1 MCGSA
6 TARVVRLILA
16 LVALDSVPA
25 LATPPAS
32 LLGDA
37 DCDGLATAADLQH
50 LQAEFFDGDGDAAAD
65 LDGGGVVSCA
75 GADANGDGLITPP
88 DLLAVTRILYGASDA
103 EGPMITFLGIASAG
117 GTIALPVTDV
127 PVPLFQVVSGLGFRL
142 VIEAAPGPS
151 RLPVGQDVLNSAPDN
166 PAVRPD
172 LQVEV
177 SRSLGDGNLAVCGEG
192 GVPGVAPP
200 HYGDEQAIASALGD
214 EQAVANA
221 LNDLSCRFDVAG
233 NPALACTVDQFGSP
247 SFVDVRSRV
256 QFCLPVSS
264 LEAFP
269 DALTIITTRILDI
282 GGNPGGI
289 AQMVLRVGDEPLAT
303 ATPRPTATQ
312 QASPTHTDTPTPG
325 PSPTPTAT
333 GLEPTVTVTAMDT
346 PTGTRLATPTPT
358 SMFSA
363 TRTRTITPG
372 PSPTRTATPTETR
385 LPTRTRTGIRT
396 GTPTRTPFSTSTP
409 TVTRP
414 RTGTPPATNT
424 RTLTP
429 LASATRTR
437 TGSPTPSRTG
447 SILPT
452 RTATITRTGTRTRT
466 PTVSGTP
473 TPTRTITRTGTRT
486 STGTAT
492 RTRTITRTP
501 TRTGTA
507 TRSPTITLTPTITR
521 TPSQTGTPTVTP
533 RPGADITY
541 VGLARPDDTIIDPVG
556 VTSQGWPIYERPLGY
571 LFSIVVEAK
580 PGPNRRRVGLNAFRS
595 SLSDPNVRPDFEIIV
610 SRPLGDGSAVVCDDM
625 PPMIGGV
632 PASTSFNTTQLI
644 SNAINDFGCRFV
656 DGSGNPG
663 GRGADEAC
671 TMFEDGLSHFVIT
684 TGPNASTT
692 QFCAGIAEPFKFPD
706 GDTTVSVRARDAG
719 GVPGAPASF
728 VVRIRP

>member
-6 TARVVRLILA
+6 TARVVRLVLA
-16 LVALDSVPA
+16 LVALDIAPA

-32 LLGDA
+32 LRGDA
-37 DCDGLATAADLQH
+37 DCDGLTTAADLRH
-50 LQAEFFDGDGDAAAD
+50 LEVELFDGDGDAAAGV
-65 LDGGGVVSCA
+65 DGGGVVSCS
-75 GADANGDGLITPP
+75 GADANSDGLITAS
-88 DLLAVTRILYGASDA
+88 DLLSVTRILDGISEA
-103 EGPMITFLGIASAG
+103 EGPVITFLGIASAS
-117 GTIALPVTDV
+117 GTTAVPVTDV
-127 PVPLFQVVSGLGFRL
+127 PVPLFQVISGLGFRL

-151 RLPVGQDVLNSAPDN
+151 SLPVGQDVLNSAPEN

-200 HYGDEQAIASALGD
+200 HYSDEQVI
-214 EQAVANA
+214 ANA

-269 DALTIITTRILDI
+269 DALTIITARVLDI
-282 GGNPGGI
+282 GGNPGDI

-303 ATPRPTATQ
+303 ATARPTATP

-333 GLEPTVTVTAMDT
+333 LLEPTVTVTAMDT
-346 PTGTRLATPTPT
+346 PIGTRRATPTST
-358 SMFSA
+358 ARFSA

-372 PSPTRTATPTETR
+372 P
-385 LPTRTRTGIRT
+385 L
-396 GTPTRTPFSTSTP
+396 PTRTPFSTSTP

-414 RTGTPPATNT
+414 RTGTPLATNT

-437 TGSPTPSRTG
+437 TGNPTPSRTG
-447 SILPT
+447 SIVPT

-466 PTVSGTP
+466 PSVSGTP
-473 TPTRTITRTGTRT
+473 TATRTITRTGTPTR
-486 STGTAT
+486 TGTAT

-501 TRTGTA
+501 SRTGTT
-507 TRSPTITLTPTITR
+507 TRTPTITMTPTITR
-521 TPSQTGTPTVTP
+521 TPSQTGTPTATP

-556 VTSQGWPIYERPLGY
+556 VTGQGWPIYERPFGY

-580 PGPNRRRVGLNAFRS
+580 PGPSRRRVGLNTFRS
-595 SLSDPNVRPDFEIIV
+595 SLSDPTLRPDFEIIV
-610 SRPLGDGSAVVCDDM
+610 SRPLGNGSATVCDDM

-632 PASTSFNTTQLI
+632 PASTTFITTQPI

-663 GRGADEAC
+663 GRGPDEAC
-671 TMFEDGLSHFVIT
+671 TMFEDGLSHFVVT
-684 TGPNASTT
+684 QGANASTA

-706 GDTTVSVRARDAG
+706 GDTTVSVRARDVS
-719 GVPGAPASF
+719 GVPGAPVSF